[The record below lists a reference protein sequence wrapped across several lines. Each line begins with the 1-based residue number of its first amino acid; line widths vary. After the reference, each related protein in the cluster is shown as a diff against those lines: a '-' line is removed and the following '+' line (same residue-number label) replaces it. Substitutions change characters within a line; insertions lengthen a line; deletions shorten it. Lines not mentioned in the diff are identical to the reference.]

1 MKSSKFKPLQ
11 LADLSKY
18 KSEIYGISI
27 LWIMIFHGSA
37 MLKLDFDLGLKFLKP
52 LDAFIGYGNM
62 GVEIFLFCSG
72 VFLYFSFFRNPDI
85 LVFIK
90 KRLSRLFWPV
100 IIITG
105 LFWVYK
111 YLFIQ
116 HDKSLFVSKLTMMD
130 FWVSGD
136 QQIWFVAC
144 ILVCY
149 LIYPYIYSYLFDN
162 KFLKTAFLR
171 LLVLLAVTALLTLTL
186 RATYPDVYK
195 NIEIALTRFPVF
207 FIGCYFGKLVYE
219 KKTLPW
225 YTYLIC
231 LALVVFT
238 FVILELNVFSNVWRR
253 WFYMVGGIPLTFVI
267 VWVLNLIKCKPIN
280 KFFAFLGSISLNL
293 YVSHIM
299 VIKVYQMSPL
309 IQDKHLW
316 HFLVMMVIFVVV
328 AYAAELLIKLITKPN
343 KKKQIKQTN

>member
-1 MKSSKFKPLQ
+1 MKQSKLRPLE
-11 LADLSKY
+11 LTDISKY
-18 KSEIYGISI
+18 KGEIYGISI
-27 LWIMIFHGSA
+27 LWIMLFHATA
-37 MLKLDFDLGLKFLKP
+37 MLKLHYDMGLKILKP
-52 LDAFIGYGNM
+52 FDALIGYGNM

-72 VFLYFSFFRNPDI
+72 IFLYFSFYRNPDI

-111 YLFIQ
+111 YLYLA
-116 HDKSLFVSKLTMMD
+116 HDTSLFLSKLTMMD

-149 LIYPYIYSYLFDN
+149 LIYPYIYSYLFN
-162 KFLKTAFLR
+162 SKFLNTFLR
-171 LLVLLAVTALLTLTL
+171 LVILLAMTALLTLIL
-186 RATYPDVYK
+186 RSTYPDVYK
-195 NIEIALTRFPVF
+195 NVEIALTRFPVF

-225 YTYLIC
+225 YFYLVC
-231 LALVVFT
+231 LALVVFG
-238 FVILELNVFSNVWRR
+238 FVVLELEVFKGLWRR
-253 WFYMVGGIPLTFVI
+253 WFYMVPGIPLTFI
-267 VWVLNLIKCKPIN
+267 IIWVLNFLKCKPLN
-280 KFFAFLGSISLNL
+280 KVFAFLGTISLNL

-299 VIKVYQMSPL
+299 VIKVYQMSPFVEHKRL
-309 IQDKHLW
+309 LHY
-316 HFLVMMVIFVVV
+316 LVLMVIYIAI
-328 AYAAELLIKLITKPN
+328 AYVAELLINLITKPRR
-343 KKKQIKQTN
+343 KKLKATA